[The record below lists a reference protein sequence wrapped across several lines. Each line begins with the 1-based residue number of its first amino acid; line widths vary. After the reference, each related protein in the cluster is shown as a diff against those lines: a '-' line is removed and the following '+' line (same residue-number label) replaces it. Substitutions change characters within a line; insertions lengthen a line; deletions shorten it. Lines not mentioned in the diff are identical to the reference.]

1 MPTDLGS
8 VLLIAWTSGSA
19 RLTTTDGFGMREVN
33 QGDQHSGYGPQSFDS
48 AKQEKC
54 ARHNREG
61 EGKEGNARE
70 RRGMARGEDKGYEVE
85 GEGELDILLD
95 REERGK
101 CTESYPEPPHINP
114 TPNPQDCFQQPYPA
128 EPYPQQSYPA
138 KPYARLM
145 FTGSGM

>member
-1 MPTDLGS
+1 M
-8 VLLIAWTSGSA
+8 
-19 RLTTTDGFGMREVN
+19 
-33 QGDQHSGYGPQSFDS
+33 
-48 AKQEKC
+48 
-54 ARHNREG
+54 
-61 EGKEGNARE
+61 EGNARE
-70 RRGMARGEDKGYEVE
+70 RRGMARGEDKGYEAE

-114 TPNPQDCFQQPYPA
+114 TPNPDDCFQQPYPA

>member
-1 MPTDLGS
+1 
-8 VLLIAWTSGSA
+8 
-19 RLTTTDGFGMREVN
+19 
-33 QGDQHSGYGPQSFDS
+33 
-48 AKQEKC
+48 
-54 ARHNREG
+54 
-61 EGKEGNARE
+61 
-70 RRGMARGEDKGYEVE
+70 MARGEDKGYEVE

-145 FTGSGM
+145 FTGYGM